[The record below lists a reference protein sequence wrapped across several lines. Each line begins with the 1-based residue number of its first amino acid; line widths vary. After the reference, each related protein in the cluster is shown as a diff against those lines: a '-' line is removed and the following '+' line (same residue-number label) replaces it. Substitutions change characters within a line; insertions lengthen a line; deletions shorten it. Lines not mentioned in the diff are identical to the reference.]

1 MKIRKDYITNSSS
14 SNFMIGRK
22 DDLTEDQK
30 NKIIDFVKK
39 RFLGKKIAS
48 TEQEWIKYLIEE
60 RYGDIVDDDGN
71 IDEYS
76 DDYDLY
82 KEGMDIL
89 NKGLNIYSD
98 WVSFEDADWT
108 IGNIYQSLFN
118 LLNEDENFKI
128 IDDDLSY

>member
-89 NKGLNIYSD
+89 NKGLSIYSD
-98 WVSFEDADWT
+98 WVSFEDAAWT

>member
-30 NKIIDFVKK
+30 NKIVEFVKK
-39 RFLGKKIAS
+39 QFLGKKIAS
-48 TEQEWIKYLIEE
+48 TEKEWINYLMEE
-60 RYGDIVDDDGN
+60 RCGDIVDDDGN

>member
-89 NKGLNIYSD
+89 NKGLSIYSD